1 MKYIV
6 IITIAVSLSF
16 GLVTESFRYQSTAG
30 LFEDDYDLL
39 FDPARIPEIQ
49 GARLWTSLA
58 NFVSGDENLFSDGSQ
73 PHIIIGGVA
82 TLGGLYPGVMY
93 DRFTEKTALNTGL
106 VDPYGNPIYGEGEL
120 TTVNLNNPDTLGN
133 FENQTVE
140 TQTRSAY
147 DLIASSDWYLAL
159 ANKLNGLRLG
169 LGFMHSDYRTTL
181 TDPANNYTY
190 SFFNEDL
197 LADTLEYLRTES
209 FIGDEI
215 NKASRNAFMFSA
227 WNDYDNISFGLN
239 VGFDLLSAKNE
250 AIILGDSAEYD
261 YPMNQDTSFTI
272 VSIFDSL
279 MEPRSGTRI
288 TVGLKSFYDYNE
300 NAQGRFYLDFFTQS
314 LDYGDDAMDFFFKT
328 REESYDDFTYDTINT
343 VTSYD
348 GGSSNKGLRVGTK
361 HLFNVS
367 QRVKF
372 GIGLF
377 FNTSSY
383 SDSTTQIENTVSIR
397 VFDNGDTIAGPEDYT
412 RTITQSETWMTM
424 VEGSVNSFVIP
435 VGIEFLVTKPLV
447 FRLGAQHVLS
457 YHDYTTTTERIAF
470 QPQRTLTVYGDGSQ
484 TEVIDDPGATPT
496 LSVEQET
503 EKIPATDYYYGIGW
517 MVTNNLQIDLMGFNE
532 LTDLS
537 NWRLSATLRFD

>member
-1 MKYIV
+1 M
-6 IITIAVSLSF
+6 ASLSF

-30 LFEDDYDLL
+30 IFEDDYDLL
-39 FDPARIPEIQ
+39 FDPARIPEIT
-49 GARLWTSLA
+49 GARLWTSLS
-58 NFVSGDENLFSDGSQ
+58 NFVTGDENLFSGGSQ

-82 TLGGLYPGVMY
+82 GLGGLYPGVMY
-93 DRFTEKTALNTGL
+93 DRFAEKTALNTGL
-106 VDPYGNPIYGEGEL
+106 VDPYGNTIYGEGEL
-120 TTVNLNNPDTLGN
+120 TTINLNNPDTLGN
-133 FENQTVE
+133 FANQTVE
-140 TQTRSAY
+140 TQTRLAY
-147 DLIASSDWYLAL
+147 DHIASSDWYLAL
-159 ANKLNGLRLG
+159 AKKLNGLRLG
-169 LGFMHSDYRTTL
+169 LGFMHSDYQTTL
-181 TDPANNYTY
+181 TDPANNYAY

-215 NKASRNAFMFSA
+215 NKASRNSFMFSA
-227 WNDYDNISFGLN
+227 WNDYDNVSFGLN
-239 VGFDLLSAKNE
+239 LGFDLLSAKNE

-261 YPMNQDTSFTI
+261 YPMNTDTSFTV

-328 REESYDDFTYDTINT
+328 REESYNDFTYDTINT

-348 GGSSNKGLRVGTK
+348 GGSSTKGLRVGTK
-361 HLFNVS
+361 HLFNIS

-383 SDSTTQIENTVSIR
+383 SDSTTQTDNTVSIR

-424 VEGSVNSFVIP
+424 VEGSMNSFVIP

-447 FRLGAQHVLS
+447 FRLGAQHMLS

-470 QPQRTLTVYGDGSQ
+470 QPQQTLTVYGDGSQ